1 MLCDGST
8 RSINFLQL
16 QITTGAALPVLR
28 SIAFDK
34 VSHLGVGGHDM
45 IGEPLE
51 NGVSEVIMNNKSHSK
66 RVDSRAA
73 DKRSSKTRGGSHKG

>member
-1 MLCDGST
+1 
-8 RSINFLQL
+8 
-16 QITTGAALPVLR
+16 
-28 SIAFDK
+28 
-34 VSHLGVGGHDM
+34 M